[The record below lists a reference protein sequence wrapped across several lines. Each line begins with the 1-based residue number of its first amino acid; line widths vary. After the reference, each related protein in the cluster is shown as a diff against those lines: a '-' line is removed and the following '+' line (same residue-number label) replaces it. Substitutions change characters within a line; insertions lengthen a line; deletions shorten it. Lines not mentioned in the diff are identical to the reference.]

1 MICQNCQRE
10 FTATKH
16 SRICAFCDFDNGLS
30 RFASAEHRRA
40 MKVTRTPFAFR
51 ETRVSEEDQ
60 QDERLANEHPHAI
73 DFPLDHDEPSQLES

>member
-1 MICQNCQRE
+1 
-10 FTATKH
+10 
-16 SRICAFCDFDNGLS
+16 
-30 RFASAEHRRA
+30 